1 MVAPTAPAE
10 LSVLRVETA
19 SPLLKMM
26 SPTQFPAPHQ
36 LRNLSQMESHITS
49 PGHCEMLLQWRT
61 QLDIPLVTNID
72 YTVYIAGKLQALF
85 TTCFLQPLP

>member
-1 MVAPTAPAE
+1 MVALTAPAE

-19 SPLLKMM
+19 SPLLKMT
-26 SPTQFPAPHQ
+26 SPTPFPAPHQ
-36 LRNLSQMESHITS
+36 LRNLSQTESHITS

-61 QLDIPLVTNID
+61 QLDNPLLPNID
-72 YTVYIAGKLQALF
+72 YTVDIAGKLQALF